1 MRPPPALGRVV
12 RAPGAPS
19 WLSGARRWAHALVL
33 ACAATLLAA
42 CARVPDADERQARKE
57 QAGLSAEAARE
68 SYRRGQGI
76 VADPNTPKDDF
87 LARHLAVEQAVSGAP
102 LSPGNQVKL
111 LADGPT
117 TYQAMLKSIAQA
129 RRYVHMETYIFEDDA
144 EGARFAEALIAAR
157 NRGAEVSLMVD
168 AVGTIKTP
176 DALFQRLRDAG
187 VQVAVFNP
195 VNPVAARAGWSPNQ
209 RNHRKVLV
217 VDGKVGYLGGINVSS
232 VYESSPGSASGST
245 PGSGGKSSGG
255 SGSGAG
261 KEADAKPDD
270 EKQDGPKAKGDAKAA
285 PWRDTHLRIEGPAV
299 AQLEQVIQAGW
310 ASQSDE
316 PIKGGGTHVAPPTG
330 STTVRILANQ
340 PDRSDGYTVYLTL
353 MSAFE
358 SAQKSIHITMAYFV
372 PDPAFIDV
380 LSAAARRGVDVVLV
394 LPGFSD
400 SSLVFNAGR
409 SHYTDLLEAGV
420 KLYERRDALLHAKTA
435 VVDGVWSTVGS
446 SNMDWRSFAL
456 NYEINAVVLGP
467 EFAGE
472 MEALFQ
478 RDVADSVPIT
488 PETWR
493 QRGVDDRF
501 MEFFSRMFERW
512 L

>member
-1 MRPPPALGRVV
+1 MSPCPALSRFGPHLGLQAWMV
-12 RAPGAPS
+12 
-19 WLSGARRWAHALVL
+19 GARRWARAVLL
-33 ACAATLLAA
+33 ACAASTLAA
-42 CARVPDADERQARKE
+42 CASVPDAQERQARAA
-57 QAGLSAEAARE
+57 QAGLSADAAQE

-76 VADPNTPKDDF
+76 AADPQTPKDDF

-102 LSPGNQVKL
+102 LVKGNSVRL
-111 LADGPT
+111 LADGPS
-117 TYQAMLKSIAQA
+117 TYQAMLQAIGQA
-129 RRYVHMETYIFEDDA
+129 RRYVHMETYIFDDDA
-144 EGARFAEALIAAR
+144 EGARFADALIAAR

-176 DALFQRLRDAG
+176 DDLFQRLRDAG

-195 VNPVAARAGWSPNQ
+195 VNPARARAGWSPNQ

-217 VDGKVGYLGGINVSS
+217 VDGKVGFLGGINVSS
-232 VYESSPGSASGST
+232 VYESSSLSGGRGSGSGS
-245 PGSGGKSSGG
+245 GSGGKGG
-255 SGSGAG
+255 GQAG
-261 KEADAKPDD
+261 DPPEDAKS
-270 EKQDGPKAKGDAKAA
+270 A

-299 AQLEQVIQAGW
+299 AQLEQVLQAGW
-310 ASQSDE
+310 ASQAKE
-316 PIKGGGTHVAPPTG
+316 PIKGGDSYVAPPKGDT
-330 STTVRILANQ
+330 SVRILANQ

-372 PDPAFIDV
+372 PDPAFIEV
-380 LSAAARRGVDVVLV
+380 LEAAARRGVDVVLV

-400 SSLVFNAGR
+400 SSLVFHAGR
-409 SHYTDLLEAGV
+409 SHYTGLLDAGV
-420 KLYERRDALLHAKTA
+420 KIYERRDALLHAKTA

-446 SNMDWRSFAL
+446 SNLDWRSFAL

-478 RDVADSVPIT
+478 RDVADAVQIT
-488 PETWR
+488 PEAWKD
-493 QRGVDDRF
+493 RGVDDRF
-501 MEFFSRMFERW
+501 MESFSRMFERW

>member
-1 MRPPPALGRVV
+1 MV
-12 RAPGAPS
+12 
-19 WLSGARRWAHALVL
+19 
-33 ACAATLLAA
+33 AA
-42 CARVPDADERQARKE
+42 CASVPDAQERKARE
-57 QAGLSAEAARE
+57 AQAGLSADAARD

-76 VADPNTPKDDF
+76 AADPQTPKDDF

-102 LSPGNQVKL
+102 LVAGNRVRL
-111 LADGPT
+111 LADGPS
-117 TYQAMLKSIAQA
+117 TYQAMLQTIGKA
-129 RRYVHMETYIFEDDA
+129 RRYVHMETYIFDDDA
-144 EGARFAEALIAAR
+144 EGARFADALIAAR
-157 NRGAEVSLMVD
+157 NRGADVALMVD

-195 VNPVAARAGWSPNQ
+195 VNPANARAGWSPNQ

-232 VYESSPGSASGST
+232 VYESSPGS
-245 PGSGGKSSGG
+245 G
-255 SGSGAG
+255 SGSMSGSGPA
-261 KEADAKPDD
+261 KEKNTGNADGDTA
-270 EKQDGPKAKGDAKAA
+270 GDAKAA

-299 AQLEQVIQAGW
+299 AQLEQIIQAAW
-310 ASQSDE
+310 ASQADE
-316 PIKGGGTHVAPPTG
+316 PLAGGGEHVAPPAGETR
-330 STTVRILANQ
+330 VRILANQ

-380 LSAAARRGVDVVLV
+380 LCDAARRGVDVVLV

-409 SHYTDLLEAGV
+409 SHYTDLLRAGV

-467 EFAGE
+467 EFAAE

-478 RDVADSVPIT
+478 RDVADSVQIT
-488 PETWR
+488 PEDWSN
-493 QRGVDDRF
+493 RGVDDRF
-501 MEFFSRMFERW
+501 MESFSRMFERW

>member
-1 MRPPPALGRVV
+1 MRPSPAAGRIVTG
-12 RAPGAPS
+12 PGT
-19 WLSGARRWAHALVL
+19 LSGLPGTLPGVRRWAQALLLV
-33 ACAATLLAA
+33 CATLMLAA
-42 CARVPDADERQARKE
+42 CASVPDAQERQARKA
-57 QAGLSAEAARE
+57 QAGLSADAARD
-68 SYRRGQGI
+68 SYRQGQGI
-76 VADPNTPKDDF
+76 AADAKTPKDDF
-87 LARHLAVEQAVSGAP
+87 LARHLAVEQAVSGTP
-102 LSPGNQVKL
+102 LMAGNRVRL
-111 LADGPT
+111 LADGPS
-117 TYQAMLKSIAQA
+117 TYQAMLQSIRQA
-129 RRYVHMETYIFEDDA
+129 RRYVHMETYIFDDDA
-144 EGARFAEALIAAR
+144 EGARFADALIGAR

-195 VNPVAARAGWSPNQ
+195 VNPASARAGWSPNQ

-217 VDGKVGYLGGINVSS
+217 VDGKVGYVGGINVSS
-232 VYESSPGSASGST
+232 VYESSPGSGSSSVVGASG
-245 PGSGGKSSGG
+245 GG
-255 SGSGAG
+255 
-261 KEADAKPDD
+261 ADT
-270 EKQDGPKAKGDAKAA
+270 KAKGDAKAA

-299 AQLEQVIQAGW
+299 AQVEQVIQAGW

-316 PIKGGGTHVAPPTG
+316 PIKGGGTHIAPAVGAT
-330 STTVRILANQ
+330 SVRILANQ

-372 PDPAFIDV
+372 PDPAFIDA
-380 LSAAARRGVDVVLV
+380 LSSAAQRGVDVVLV

-409 SHYTDLLEAGV
+409 SHYTDLLRAGV

-478 RDVADSVPIT
+478 RDVADSVQIT
-488 PETWR
+488 PEAWR
-493 QRGVDDRF
+493 NRGADDRF

>member
-1 MRPPPALGRVV
+1 MMSPLPALSRGGPRN
-12 RAPGAPS
+12 ALQA
-19 WLSGARRWAHALVL
+19 LTTDARRWARAVL
-33 ACAATLLAA
+33 FACVASVLAA
-42 CARVPDADERQARKE
+42 CASVPDAQERHARAA
-57 QAGLSAEAARE
+57 QAGLSADAAQD

-76 VADPNTPKDDF
+76 AADPQTPKDDF

-102 LSPGNQVKL
+102 LVKGNRVRL
-111 LADGPT
+111 LADGPS
-117 TYQAMLKSIAQA
+117 TYKAMLQSIAQA
-129 RRYVHMETYIFEDDA
+129 RRYVHMETYIFDDDA
-144 EGARFAEALIAAR
+144 EGNRFADALIAAR

-176 DALFQRLRDAG
+176 DDLFQRMRDAG

-195 VNPVAARAGWSPNQ
+195 VNPVNARAGWSPNQ

-232 VYESSPGSASGST
+232 VYESSSF
-245 PGSGGKSSGG
+245 SGG
-255 SGSGAG
+255 SGSGSSG
-261 KEADAKPDD
+261 S
-270 EKQDGPKAKGDAKAA
+270 GGGSGAKAGEPAKDADSA

-299 AQLEQVIQAGW
+299 AQLEQVLQAGW
-310 ASQSDE
+310 ASQAKE
-316 PIKGGGTHVAPPTG
+316 PIKGGDSHVAPAVGDTA
-330 STTVRILANQ
+330 VRILANQ

-372 PDPAFIDV
+372 PDPAFIEV
-380 LSAAARRGVDVVLV
+380 LQSAARRGVDVVLV

-400 SSLVFNAGR
+400 SSLVFHAGR
-409 SHYTDLLEAGV
+409 SHYTDLLRSGV
-420 KLYERRDALLHAKTA
+420 KIYERRDALLHAKTA

-467 EFAGE
+467 EFAAE

-478 RDVADSVPIT
+478 RDVADAEQVT
-488 PETWR
+488 PEAWKE
-493 QRGVDDRF
+493 RGLDDRF
-501 MEFFSRMFERW
+501 MESFSRMFERW

>member
-1 MRPPPALGRVV
+1 MPHWA
-12 RAPGAPS
+12 
-19 WLSGARRWAHALVL
+19 SGARRWARALLL
-33 ACAATLLAA
+33 ACAASLLAA
-42 CARVPDADERQARKE
+42 CARVPDAQERHARAT
-57 QAGLSAEAARE
+57 QAGLSADAARD

-76 VADPNTPKDDF
+76 VADARTPKDDF

-102 LSPGNQVKL
+102 LVPGNRVRL
-111 LADGPT
+111 LADGPS
-117 TYQAMLKSIAQA
+117 TYKAMLQSIGQA
-129 RRYVHMETYIFEDDA
+129 RRYVHMETYIFDDDA

-168 AVGTIKTP
+168 AVGTLKTP
-176 DALFQRLRDAG
+176 DALFERLRVAG

-195 VNPVAARAGWSPNQ
+195 VNPVSGRAGWSPNQ

-232 VYESSPGSASGST
+232 VYQSSSLSG
-245 PGSGGKSSGG
+245 GG
-255 SGSGAG
+255 SGSGSGSGIGSGAG
-261 KEADAKPDD
+261 KPDAQP
-270 EKQDGPKAKGDAKAA
+270 AGDAKGA

-299 AQLEQVIQAGW
+299 AQLEQIIQAGW
-310 ASQSDE
+310 ESQAKE
-316 PIKGGGTHVAPPTG
+316 PIKGGGAHVAPPMGDT
-330 STTVRILANQ
+330 SVRILANQ

-372 PDPAFIDV
+372 PDPAFIEV
-380 LSAAARRGVDVVLV
+380 LAAAARRGVDVVLV

-409 SHYTDLLEAGV
+409 SHYTDLLRAGV
-420 KLYERRDALLHAKTA
+420 KIHERRDALLHAKTA

-456 NYEINAVVLGP
+456 NYEVNAVVLGP

-478 RDVADSVPIT
+478 RDVADSVQIT
-488 PETWR
+488 PEAWKD
-493 QRGVDDRF
+493 RGVDDRF

>member
-1 MRPPPALGRVV
+1 MKVPPASGRIGQ
-12 RAPGAPS
+12 APGAPS
-19 WLSGARRWAHALVL
+19 GASGACRWARALALTCV
-33 ACAATLLAA
+33 AALLAA
-42 CARVPDADERQARKE
+42 CASVPDAADREARKT
-57 QAGLSAEAARE
+57 QAGLSAQAARD
-68 SYRRGQGI
+68 SYQRGQHI
-76 VADPNTPKDDF
+76 AADPKTPKDDF
-87 LARHLAVEQAVSGAP
+87 LARHLAVEQAVSGTP
-102 LSPGNQVKL
+102 LSAGNQVKL
-111 LADGPT
+111 LADGPS
-117 TYQAMLKSIAQA
+117 TYREMLKSIAQA

-195 VNPVAARAGWSPNQ
+195 VNPVSARAGWSPNQ

-217 VDGKVGYLGGINVSS
+217 VDGKVGYVGGINVSS
-232 VYESSPGSASGST
+232 VYESAPGSAAGSGPGSGGGSASG
-245 PGSGGKSSGG
+245 
-255 SGSGAG
+255 
-261 KEADAKPDD
+261 ADAKSTSKPDS
-270 EKQDGPKAKGDAKAA
+270 KPDAKAA
-285 PWRDTHLRIEGPAV
+285 PWRDTHLRIDGPAV

-316 PIKGGGTHVAPPTG
+316 PIKGGGTYVAPPSG
-330 STTVRILANQ
+330 STSVRILANQ

-372 PDPAFIDV
+372 PDPAFIEV
-380 LSAAARRGVDVVLV
+380 LAAAARRGVDVVLV

-467 EFAGE
+467 EFAGQ

-488 PETWR
+488 QEAWR
-493 QRGVDDRF
+493 QRGADDRF

>member
-1 MRPPPALGRVV
+1 MSPYPALSRVGP
-12 RAPGAPS
+12 RHGLRDSLA
-19 WLSGARRWAHALVL
+19 GARQWVRIALL
-33 ACAATLLAA
+33 ACAASLLTA
-42 CARVPDADERQARKE
+42 CASVPDAQERQARAA
-57 QAGLSAEAARE
+57 QAGLSSDAARE

-76 VADPNTPKDDF
+76 AADSQTPKDDF
-87 LARHLAVEQAVSGAP
+87 LARHLAVERAVSGAP
-102 LSPGNQVKL
+102 LVPGNRVRL

-117 TYQAMLKSIAQA
+117 TYQAMLQSIGQA
-129 RRYVHMETYIFEDDA
+129 RRYVHMETYIFDDDA
-144 EGARFAEALIAAR
+144 EGARFADALIAAR

-187 VQVAVFNP
+187 IQVAVFNP
-195 VNPVAARAGWSPNQ
+195 VNPARARAGWSPNQ

-232 VYESSPGSASGST
+232 VYESSSL
-245 PGSGGKSSGG
+245 SGGG
-255 SGSGAG
+255 GSGAG
-261 KEADAKPDD
+261 SGKADAD
-270 EKQDGPKAKGDAKAA
+270 AAGDARSA

-299 AQLEQVIQAGW
+299 AQLEQVLQAGW
-310 ASQSDE
+310 ESQAKE
-316 PIKGGGTHVAPPTG
+316 PIKGGDTLVAAPAGTTN
-330 STTVRILANQ
+330 VRILANQ

-372 PDPAFIDV
+372 PDPEFIEV
-380 LSAAARRGVDVVLV
+380 LEAAARRGVDVVLV

-409 SHYTDLLEAGV
+409 SHYTGLLRAGV
-420 KLYERRDALLHAKTA
+420 KIYERRDALLHAKTA

-467 EFAGE
+467 EFAAE

-478 RDVADSVPIT
+478 RDVTDSVRIT
-488 PETWR
+488 PEAWKD
-493 QRGVDDRF
+493 RGVDDRL

>member
-1 MRPPPALGRVV
+1 M
-12 RAPGAPS
+12 
-19 WLSGARRWAHALVL
+19 
-33 ACAATLLAA
+33 LAA
-42 CARVPDADERQARKE
+42 CASVPDAQEREARKA
-57 QAGLSAEAARE
+57 QAGLSADAARD

-76 VADPNTPKDDF
+76 AADPKTPKDDF
-87 LARHLAVEQAVSGAP
+87 LARHLAVEQAVSGTP
-102 LSPGNQVKL
+102 LSAGNRVRL
-111 LADGPT
+111 LADGPS
-117 TYQAMLKSIAQA
+117 TYQAMLQSIGQA
-129 RRYVHMETYIFEDDA
+129 RRYVHMETYIFDDDA

-157 NRGAEVSLMVD
+157 NRGAKVALMVD
-168 AVGTIKTP
+168 AVGTLKTP

-195 VNPVAARAGWSPNQ
+195 VNPASGRAGWSPNQ

-232 VYESSPGSASGST
+232 VYESSPGT
-245 PGSGGKSSGG
+245 G
-255 SGSGAG
+255 SGSGSSGGRGGGQA
-261 KEADAKPDD
+261 E
-270 EKQDGPKAKGDAKAA
+270 GDAKAA

-316 PIKGGGTHVAPPTG
+316 PIAGGGDYVAPPVGATR
-330 STTVRILANQ
+330 VRILANQ

-380 LSAAARRGVDVVLV
+380 LSEAARRGVDVVLV

-409 SHYTDLLEAGV
+409 SHYTDLLRAGV

-478 RDVADSVPIT
+478 RDVADSVRIT
-488 PETWR
+488 PEDWR
-493 QRGVDDRF
+493 DRGADDRF

>member
-1 MRPPPALGRVV
+1 MRPPPAAR
-12 RAPGAPS
+12 RAWPGPGVSS
-19 WLSGARRWAHALVL
+19 WLPGIRRWARALPL
-33 ACAATLLAA
+33 ACAVLLSA
-42 CARVPDADERQARKE
+42 CASVPDAQERQAR
-57 QAGLSAEAARE
+57 QAQASLSADAALD

-76 VADPNTPKDDF
+76 AADPRTPKEDF

-102 LSPGNQVKL
+102 LVAGNRVRL
-111 LADGPT
+111 LADGPS
-117 TYQAMLKSIAQA
+117 TYQAMLRSIGEA
-129 RRYVHMETYIFEDDA
+129 RRYVHMETYIFDDDA
-144 EGARFAEALIAAR
+144 EGSRFAEALISAR

-176 DALFQRLRDAG
+176 DALFKRLRDAG

-195 VNPVAARAGWSPNQ
+195 VNPARARAGWSPNQ

-217 VDGKVGYLGGINVSS
+217 VDGKIGYLGGINVSS
-232 VYESSPGSASGST
+232 VYESSPGSGSGSG
-245 PGSGGKSSGG
+245 P
-255 SGSGAG
+255 GSGAG
-261 KEADAKPDD
+261 KADGDA
-270 EKQDGPKAKGDAKAA
+270 AGDAKAA

-299 AQLEQVIQAGW
+299 AQLEAVIRAGW
-310 ASQSDE
+310 ESQSKE
-316 PIKGGGTHVAPPTG
+316 PIKGGGSYVAPPSGAT
-330 STTVRILANQ
+330 SVRILANQ
-340 PDRSDGYTVYLTL
+340 PDRSDGYAVYLTL

-358 SAQKSIHITMAYFV
+358 SAQRSIHITMAYFV

-380 LSAAARRGVDVVLV
+380 LTAAARRGVDVVLV

-400 SSLVFNAGR
+400 SSLVFHAGR
-409 SHYTDLLEAGV
+409 SHYAGLLEAGV

-472 MEALFQ
+472 MEAQFQ
-478 RDVADSVPIT
+478 RDVADSVRIT
-488 PETWR
+488 PESWK
-493 QRGVDDRF
+493 DRDMSDRY

>member
-1 MRPPPALGRVV
+1 M
-12 RAPGAPS
+12 
-19 WLSGARRWAHALVL
+19 
-33 ACAATLLAA
+33 ACAAVILAA
-42 CARVPDADERQARKE
+42 CASVPDAQDREARKE
-57 QAGLSAEAARE
+57 QAGLSADAARD
-68 SYRRGQGI
+68 SYRRGQDI
-76 VADPNTPKDDF
+76 AADPKTPKDDF
-87 LARHLAVEQAVSGAP
+87 LARHLAVEQAVSGTP
-102 LSPGNQVKL
+102 LTAGNRVRL
-111 LADGPT
+111 LADGPS
-117 TYQAMLKSIAQA
+117 TYQAMLQSIGQA
-129 RRYVHMETYIFEDDA
+129 RRYVHMETYIFDDDA

-157 NRGAEVSLMVD
+157 NRGVDVALMVD

-195 VNPVAARAGWSPNQ
+195 VNPAGARAGWSPNQ

-232 VYESSPGSASGST
+232 VYESSPGA
-245 PGSGGKSSGG
+245 G
-255 SGSGAG
+255 SGSGPGSGSSQAAG
-261 KEADAKPDD
+261 KDA
-270 EKQDGPKAKGDAKAA
+270 AKTDAKAA

-310 ASQSDE
+310 ALQSDE
-316 PIKGGGTHVAPPTG
+316 PLAGGGERVAPPAGDTR
-330 STTVRILANQ
+330 VRILANQ

-380 LSAAARRGVDVVLV
+380 LSDAARRGVDVVLV

-409 SHYTDLLEAGV
+409 SHYTDLLRAGV

-467 EFAGE
+467 GFAGE

-478 RDVADSVPIT
+478 RDVADSVQIT
-488 PETWR
+488 PDAWR
-493 QRGVDDRF
+493 DRGADDRF

>member
-1 MRPPPALGRVV
+1 MKP
-12 RAPGAPS
+12 
-19 WLSGARRWAHALVL
+19 SGAARRSGLRRDWRAWMARAHRLLLPL
-33 ACAATLLAA
+33 ACAVWLAA
-42 CARVPDADERQARKE
+42 CASVPDSQERRARASQAS
-57 QAGLSAEAARE
+57 LSSDAASD

-76 VADPNTPKDDF
+76 AADPRTPKGDF
-87 LARHLAVEQAVSGAP
+87 LARHLAVERAVSGAP
-102 LSPGNQVKL
+102 LVAGNRVRL
-111 LADGPT
+111 LADGPS
-117 TYQAMLKSIAQA
+117 TYRAMLHSIAQA
-129 RRYVHMETYIFEDDA
+129 RRYVHMETYIFDDDA
-144 EGARFAEALIAAR
+144 EGSRFAEALIAAR

-187 VQVAVFNP
+187 VQVAIFNP
-195 VNPVAARAGWSPNQ
+195 VNPASGRAGWSPNQ

-232 VYESSPGSASGST
+232 VYESSP
-245 PGSGGKSSGG
+245 SSG
-255 SGSGAG
+255 SGSGGSAG
-261 KEADAKPDD
+261 KADAP
-270 EKQDGPKAKGDAKAA
+270 AAADARAA

-299 AQLEQVIQAGW
+299 AQLEQVIRAGW
-310 ASQSDE
+310 ESQSEE
-316 PIKGGGTHVAPPTG
+316 PIKGGDSQVAPPVG
-330 STTVRILANQ
+330 ATTVRILANQ

-358 SAQKSIHITMAYFV
+358 SAQEYIHITMAYFV
-372 PDPAFIDV
+372 PDPAFIEV
-380 LSAAARRGVDVVLV
+380 LTDAARRGVDVALV

-400 SSLVFNAGR
+400 SSLVFHAGR
-409 SHYTDLLEAGV
+409 SHYTDLLKAGV
-420 KLYERRDALLHAKTA
+420 KIYERRDALLHAKTA

-446 SNMDWRSFAL
+446 SNLDWRSFAL

-467 EFAGE
+467 EFAAE

-478 RDVADSVPIT
+478 RDVADSVRIT
-488 PETWR
+488 PEAW
-493 QRGVDDRF
+493 QARGVGDRS

>member
-1 MRPPPALGRVV
+1 MSPSPALGRVG
-12 RAPGAPS
+12 PGHGLRDR
-19 WLSGARRWAHALVL
+19 LSGVRRWAHAALL
-33 ACAATLLAA
+33 ACAVSVLGA
-42 CARVPDADERQARKE
+42 CASVPDAQQRQARAA
-57 QAGLSAEAARE
+57 QAGLSSDTARE

-76 VADPNTPKDDF
+76 AADPQTPKDDF
-87 LARHLAVEQAVSGAP
+87 LARHLAVERAVSGAP
-102 LSPGNQVKL
+102 LVPGNRVRL
-111 LADGPT
+111 LADGPS
-117 TYQAMLKSIAQA
+117 TYQAMLQSIGQA
-129 RRYVHMETYIFEDDA
+129 RRYVHMETYIFDDDA
-144 EGARFAEALIAAR
+144 EGARFADALIAAR

-195 VNPVAARAGWSPNQ
+195 VNPARARAGWSPNQ

-232 VYESSPGSASGST
+232 VYESSSISGGG
-245 PGSGGKSSGG
+245 GSGA
-255 SGSGAG
+255 GSGAG
-261 KEADAKPDD
+261 KADAEP
-270 EKQDGPKAKGDAKAA
+270 GGDAKSA

-299 AQLEQVIQAGW
+299 AQLEQVLQAGW
-310 ASQSDE
+310 ASQAKE
-316 PIKGGGTHVAPPTG
+316 PIKGGDSQVAPPVG
-330 STTVRILANQ
+330 TTNVRILANQ

-372 PDPAFIDV
+372 PDPEFIEV
-380 LSAAARRGVDVVLV
+380 LEAAARRGVDVVLV

-409 SHYTDLLEAGV
+409 SHYTGLLRAGV
-420 KLYERRDALLHAKTA
+420 KIYERRDALLHAKTA

-472 MEALFQ
+472 MEALFE
-478 RDVADSVPIT
+478 RDVADSVRIT
-488 PETWR
+488 PEAWKD
-493 QRGVDDRF
+493 RGVDDRF